1 MEKQSGEFLIRLV
14 GTFSQKTITVEAQLL
29 GTVQL
34 LAELEKKTAD
44 VHSLKRQPLKNE
56 HLTVKL
62 QMKFKNL
69 QIQSKATKNQCN
81 DGEKKPFFEFIENS
95 TLVLQIIYPLD

>member
-1 MEKQSGEFLIRLV
+1 MAKQSGEFLIRLF
-14 GTFSQKTITVEAQLL
+14 GTFSQKKERVEAQLL

-81 DGEKKPFFEFIENS
+81 DGEKNPFLSLFKLS
-95 TLVLQIIYPLD
+95 